1 MVLRHKWTCILEPNV
16 DRSFTWNPKFLI
28 YIQLQNAI
36 PPQINWFLVQEVL
49 AFQVKSTVCDR
60 NILLES
66 FPKYLSKSI
75 SSS

>member
-1 MVLRHKWTCILEPNV
+1 ML
-16 DRSFTWNPKFLI
+16 S
-28 YIQLQNAI
+28 